1 MGRLRQSLKARFGPE
16 IQEIS
21 ALWQENT
28 IRQLLGFLAP
38 RRVLEVGTHRGGSSA
53 LFAECGS
60 RVLTLDKERHPVA
73 EEVWSFVGVTER
85 IERRIVASEAE
96 KHAIIDAAEFD
107 MAFLDAAKG
116 RDGETD
122 FHKVTRCQCVL
133 VRDYTPLGPLAEG
146 CRQARRPQWVAFI
159 DSLEPRAYVFG
170 YRCSMLALW
179 LGPDSPHRANTEL
192 LNWLTREDRIV
203 EQPW

>member
-1 MGRLRQSLKARFGPE
+1 MGLLRQRLTSRFGDE
-16 IQEIS
+16 VQEIS

-28 IRQLLGFLAP
+28 IRALLGFIQP
-38 RRVLEVGTHRGGSSA
+38 RRILEVGTHRGGSSA
-53 LFAECGS
+53 LFAQCGS
-60 RVLTLDKERHPVA
+60 RVLTLDKEHHAVA
-73 EEVWSFVGVTER
+73 EEVWSFLGLR
-85 IERRIVASEAE
+85 DKIERRIVSSEAE

-116 RDGETD
+116 PDGEAD
-122 FHKVTRCQCVL
+122 FFKLSRCQCVL

-170 YRCSMLALW
+170 FRCSMLALW
-179 LGPDSPHRANTEL
+179 LGPDSPHRANSEL
-192 LNWLTREDRIV
+192 LTWLTREDRIV
-203 EQPW
+203 EEPW